1 VAPST
6 RSAGAVII
14 SAVHRRRPT
23 YCVPALGTTL
33 AVVAG
38 LVTAVAAAGAGQ
50 RGQQGER
57 PREQAPRETRGASAI
72 ALLPAEIGWDVSLPT
87 APTARAAFDERF
99 VFVPV
104 EGQLLALDWR
114 NGDIRWTAPATTTL
128 SPAVSAGTVVV
139 AEADALAGFTADTGM
154 ARWRVTGS
162 FTAIWPADGLLIA
175 VAAAQAAPQAAAQ
188 AEPAALVISGRRPDD
203 GQAVWTQTLVADG
216 PLAGIAVDASGVYLT
231 FEPGRVVALA
241 RGTGME
247 MWSRMLPG
255 TLSAPALARDRV
267 FVGST
272 DNNFYALD
280 ASDGSRLWRVRTGGD
295 VVGAVSDGQLVFV
308 AALDNVLRA
317 LNRSNGHQRWKQS
330 LPTRPVAPPL
340 AAGGGVLVPGIAPPL
355 AAFNG
360 ITGTP
365 AGVYA
370 PPGEVALQG
379 QPLLRKTLEPFQ
391 VGMALLRSGRVIG
404 LRPVELMYRE
414 APPAPIIALPG
425 RALTR
430 DALRVPAAVAP
441 ADPPPPASQ
450 STIP

>member
-1 VAPST
+1 M
-6 RSAGAVII
+6 
-14 SAVHRRRPT
+14 
-23 YCVPALGTTL
+23 
-33 AVVAG
+33 
-38 LVTAVAAAGAGQ
+38 TAVAAAGPP
-50 RGQQGER
+50 QGE
-57 PREQAPRETRGASAI
+57 PPAREARGVSAI
-72 ALLPAEIGWDVSLPT
+72 ALLPAEVGWDVSLPS
-87 APTARAAFDERF
+87 APTARAAFDDRL
-99 VFVPV
+99 VYVPV

-114 NGDIRWTAPATTTL
+114 SGAIRWTAATMTTV
-128 SPAVSAGTVVV
+128 SPAVASALVIV
-139 AEADALAGFTADTGM
+139 AEADALAAFATDTGLP
-154 ARWRVTGS
+154 RWRVTGS

-175 VAAAQAAPQAAAQ
+175 VAAPTGA
-188 AEPAALVISGRRPDD
+188 PAALVISGRRPDD
-203 GQAVWTQTLVADG
+203 GQAIWTQTVAADG
-216 PLAGIAVDASGVYLT
+216 PLAGVAVDAAGVYLT
-231 FEPGRVVALA
+231 FAPGRVVALA
-241 RGTGME
+241 RGTGKE
-247 MWSRMLPG
+247 MWSRVLPG
-255 TLSAPALARDRV
+255 TLSAPAVARDRV

-317 LNRSNGHQRWKQS
+317 LNRTNGHQRWKQP

-370 PPGEVALQG
+370 PPGDVALQG
-379 QPLLRKTLEPFQ
+379 QPLLRRTLEPFQ
-391 VGMALLRSGRVIG
+391 VGMALLRNERVIG

-414 APPAPIIALPG
+414 APPAPISALPG

-430 DALRVPAAVAP
+430 DALRVPASVSP
-441 ADPPPPASQ
+441 ADALSPAPR